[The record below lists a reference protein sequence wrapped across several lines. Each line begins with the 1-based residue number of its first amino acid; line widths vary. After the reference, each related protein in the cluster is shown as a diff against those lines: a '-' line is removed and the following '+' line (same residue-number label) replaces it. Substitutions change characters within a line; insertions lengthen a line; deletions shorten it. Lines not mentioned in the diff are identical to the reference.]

1 MLLSMYVTL
10 NLATKGSLEKIDL
23 ARTKVVKQFPHQVN
37 KQKNNSCFVVL
48 KCKCNHCY
56 LYATK
61 VTMGITSCKI

>member
-37 KQKNNSCFVVL
+37 KQKNNSCFVVF
-48 KCKCNHCY
+48 KCKGNH
-56 LYATK
+56 
-61 VTMGITSCKI
+61 